1 MMTTTFRTAALML
14 AAALFTASGARAQNP
29 PTVTLTPER
38 SARWDVTGHAGW
50 LGVNKSDIF
59 DTGWNDW
66 YDAGSFG
73 ASAGYYWNTHLKTEF
88 DVATTTESRI
98 FAYESLS
105 LPGEVYPYQRS
116 SQHSFRSTT
125 FSGGASYQFFE
136 NSWFHPFLGLGVDV
150 VREST
155 RIDTPYQFIP
165 VRDGRPPL
173 ILPAG
178 KTDWEA
184 SVTARPFATGGFK
197 WYASERAFIRGDLRT
212 SFSSKAGE
220 SVVLRLGVGFDF

>member
-1 MMTTTFRTAALML
+1 MMTRTSRSAALVL
-14 AAALFTASGARAQNP
+14 AAALFTASGARAQVAP
-29 PTVTLTPER
+29 VVTLTPER
-38 SARWDVTGHAGW
+38 PARWDVSGHAGW

-73 ASAGYYWNTHLKTEF
+73 ASAGYYWTSHLKTEF

-98 FAYESLS
+98 FAYESLI
-105 LPGEVYPYQRS
+105 LPGEPYLYPYPYQQSR
-116 SQHSFRSTT
+116 QHFFRSTS

-155 RIDTPYQFIP
+155 RVDTPYQFIP
-165 VRDGRPPL
+165 PRDGRSPL

-178 KTDWEA
+178 K
-184 SVTARPFATGGFK
+184 
-197 WYASERAFIRGDLRT
+197 
-212 SFSSKAGE
+212 
-220 SVVLRLGVGFDF
+220 